1 MAGRRVGGAIIDVL
15 ARVARVEARR
25 STLDS
30 LREDVRRAGAASP
43 WASLAELLT
52 TDVDDLTA
60 PEFGRVI
67 GSLRTYLLGAAN
79 DLPAIPKTLI
89 RRYATIQ
96 NITRILTD
104 RDTLARMAR
113 MDPVS
118 MPDQPPSE
126 LDRIGQLVRTGQSE
140 SSPHWELPV
149 SSQLYGSKMVS
160 YFYVSDHDVPGDAS
174 EIINHLVAHDSDE
187 LVLYLGYA
195 DGRPAGPGSL
205 PIYLHGEADPYAR
218 VLKPVPVDVSQFF
231 VIDGLNPHYWFAPKH
246 SVAFFVG
253 ASPNQMYRKPVAF
266 RSENRDSVP
275 GGSYPFIET
284 RRRRRPKA
292 RSSETLEAK
301 RPSPNIMPER
311 IGYLLGKR
319 LRRRRDGFGLSAQEI
334 QKLKTRGRGIT
345 ANIIGKLENDALA
358 NAHLQLIAEYAE
370 ALDIPLTELFP
381 REPLTLHGR
390 DLTNMR
396 RPDVPEEEVPR
407 CEEPPYAVVGHLFH
421 PPTAS
426 DMVSFREGELD
437 VVLLPLE
444 GSVDVYVAPD
454 PLLLT
459 LELVHDSMTHM
470 ARPESWGFDL
480 GPGDHIRISQQT
492 IERLKRRQLLWHD
505 VVDERQAFH
514 FNAALPHAVLSTAG
528 KSAKVVAVT
537 TRGDAQLPK
546 QWLEQHHVRQVAQ
559 VPSTERR
566 AS

>member
-1 MAGRRVGGAIIDVL
+1 
-15 ARVARVEARR
+15 VARAEARR
-25 STLDS
+25 LTLDS
-30 LREDVRRAGAASP
+30 LREDVRRAEGRSP
-43 WASLAELLT
+43 WASIAEIIT

-67 GSLRTYLLGAAN
+67 GSLRTYLLSAAD

-96 NITRILTD
+96 NVARILTD
-104 RDTLARMAR
+104 RETLARMAR
-113 MDPVS
+113 MEPVS

-126 LDRIGQLVRTGQSE
+126 LDRIGQLVRTGHAE

-160 YFYVSDHDVPGDAS
+160 YFYVSDRGLPNDPS
-174 EIINHLVAHDSDE
+174 EIIKELVAHDSDE
-187 LVLYLGYA
+187 FVLYLGCA
-195 DGRPAGPGSL
+195 DGRPVGPASL

-218 VLKPVPVDVSQFF
+218 VLSPIPVEVNQFF
-231 VIDGLNPHYWFAPKH
+231 VIDGLNPHYWFAPRH

-284 RRRRRPKA
+284 RRRRKPKA
-292 RSSETLEAK
+292 GSSEIVEAK
-301 RPSPNIMPER
+301 RPNTNITPER

-381 REPLTLHGR
+381 REPLALHGR
-390 DLTNMR
+390 DLTDMR
-396 RPDVPEEEVPR
+396 QPGLREEEVPR
-407 CEEPPYAVVGHLFH
+407 CEEPPYAVVAHLFP

-454 PLLLT
+454 PLLLA
-459 LELVHDSMTHM
+459 LELVHDFMTHVD
-470 ARPESWGFDL
+470 RPESWGFDL
-480 GPGDHIRISQQT
+480 GRGDHIRISQPT

-505 VVDERQAFH
+505 VVNERQAFH
-514 FNAALPHAVLSTAG
+514 FNAALPHAVLSTVG

-546 QWLEQHHVRQVAQ
+546 QWLERHHVRQVAQ
-559 VPSTERR
+559 DPSAERR